1 MHAKIS
7 HAASDDIVA
16 DGTLNRTTRPLQ
28 HFEHAVLSMVS
39 ALEDDAF
46 PANITRLLG
55 NQLNR
60 PVSLAQ
66 VFVVLER
73 LEDKHFVSS
82 MSVKPPTPTR
92 GGRRRRVFKIETP
105 GKWALANAAA
115 TAGVSPIGEN
125 LDASERQKVPSPA

>member
-1 MHAKIS
+1 MHVKNTQAIGEEI
-7 HAASDDIVA
+7 AADNN
-16 DGTLNRTTRPLQ
+16 LNRTTRPLQ

-39 ALEDDAF
+39 ALEYDAF

-73 LEDKHFVSS
+73 LEDKDFVSS
-82 MSVKPPTPTR
+82 TSVKPPTPTR

-115 TAGVSPIGEN
+115 TAGVSPVGEN
-125 LDASERQKVPSPA
+125 LDASKRQKAPSPA